1 MLIIPAV
8 GPIRC
13 ISHYA
18 TVENTPEL
26 LQRET
31 VYVFDGKAA
40 SSKEPA
46 SSKAFL
52 VVTTSSNSHNYTQTS
67 RCSGIF
73 FYCIPNYDV
82 DELLALGE
90 ILGVNVD
97 VIFQRCAEISPSIRY
112 ILVNSY
118 YERSSCGT
126 PQGRVVTGLHG

>member
-13 ISHYA
+13 IIHYA

-52 VVTTSSNSHNYTQTS
+52 VVTTSSNTHIQTS

-82 DELLALGE
+82 DELLALGD

-97 VIFQRCAEISPSIRY
+97 VILQRCAEIGPSIRY
-112 ILVNSY
+112 ILGNSHF
-118 YERSSCGT
+118 ERGSSGT